1 MIINPRKL
9 VSASIPTSTSAGP
22 HGTDLVTDQ
31 VMVRLRLIG
40 QMEAW
45 TLTTESILPTG
56 RKTRALL
63 AVLALSAP
71 RPVLRGRLA
80 EMLWSRR
87 PEEQARASLRQEIHR
102 LLDAL
107 GPTGSQILTIT
118 RDHLMLRPG
127 TVWVDVEEVLRAS
140 PTKPAALVL
149 LDGDLLEDL
158 DGVDPAF
165 DNWLATE
172 RERLRDRARV
182 LAEQMLR
189 DQMEPD
195 LAIPAAQQLLS
206 IDRAHEGAWRALM
219 RAYTTRGERGMAI
232 QAYERCRSVLADLLD
247 AQPSEETQRLAAEIR
262 ATASQ
267 ARASGGLNAGAG
279 LRPDLARDLRLPP
292 RPMTDLRSELR
303 PDLRPETRI
312 EPRPD
317 ARAPGRVEPRPAAP
331 RAGVRIGV
339 LPLQMLGADN
349 PAASSHGLAQGLAPG
364 LAPGLAQG
372 LAQGLAD
379 EITAQLSCSRRLS
392 LVSSGSLARFAA
404 HSRDEAAI
412 RTQFGVDFLIDGTL
426 QRVADRMRVSL
437 RVLDLREGNQIVWSR
452 RFDRALDDVLALQ
465 DEIAAEVAAQIDP
478 EIVMIET
485 QRAAQRPPVEAGG
498 YDLMLKAVPLIARL
512 EKPLFL
518 QAGDLLRQS
527 IALEPDST
535 ASHTWFSLWHLLLVA
550 QGWTHEP
557 AAKMAEAARLADRG
571 ALLDP
576 QDSQALVM
584 AGHVRATGGGRLRE
598 ALSLYDRALQL
609 NPNEASA
616 WSLSA
621 LALAYAGRLDDAAIR
636 VTRYKMLTPMHPQ
649 AFLWDNTRTVVALM
663 QRDYRAAVA
672 AGREVSEMNPGYVAA
687 YKPYLSALG
696 HLDEVQEAG
705 IVRQRLLA
713 LQPDFTLR
721 KFSAQSPFERG
732 EDLEHVRAGLRRA
745 GITD

>member
-9 VSASIPTSTSAGP
+9 ISASTPGAPLAASMAASPTSAR
-22 HGTDLVTDQ
+22 GTEQ

-107 GPTGSQILTIT
+107 GPAGSQILNIT

-140 PTKPAALVL
+140 PAKPAALVL

-189 DQMEPD
+189 DQLEPE

-262 ATASQ
+262 ATANQMRPAHASSSP
-267 ARASGGLNAGAG
+267 ASLRA
-279 LRPDLARDLRLPP
+279 DLVRDLRLPQ
-292 RPMTDLRSELR
+292 RQT
-303 PDLRPETRI
+303 PDHRT
-312 EPRPD
+312 EPRLALLPES
-317 ARAPGRVEPRPAAP
+317 RAESRPAPP

-339 LPLQMLGADN
+339 LPLQLLGAEND
-349 PAASSHGLAQGLAPG
+349 AHLAH
-364 LAPGLAQG
+364 
-372 LAQGLAD
+372 GLAD
-379 EITAQLSCSRRLS
+379 EITAQLSRIRRLS
-392 LVSSGSLARFAA
+392 LVSSGSLARFATQT
-404 HSRDEAAI
+404 RDEAAI
-412 RTQFGVDFLIDGTL
+412 RSQFAIDFLIDGTI
-426 QRVADRMRVSL
+426 QRVADRLRVSL

-452 RFDRALDDVLALQ
+452 RFDRAPDDMLSLQ
-465 DEIAAEVAAQIDP
+465 DEIAAEVTAQLDA
-478 EIVMIET
+478 EILVIES
-485 QRAAQRPPVEAGG
+485 QRAAQRPQAEAGG
-498 YDLMLKAVPLIARL
+498 PDLMLKAMPLIARL

-527 IALEPDST
+527 LTLDPDAPS
-535 ASHTWFSLWHLLLVA
+535 AHGLFAQWHLLLVA

-576 QDSQALVM
+576 QDAQSLVM
-584 AGHVRATGGGRLRE
+584 SGHVRATAGGRLRE
-598 ALSLYDRALQL
+598 ALSLHERALQL
-609 NPNEASA
+609 NPNLASA
-616 WSLSA
+616 WSLSG
-621 LALAYAGRLDDAAIR
+621 LAHAYAGNLDEAQRR
-636 VTRYKMLTPMHPQ
+636 VARYKILTPMHPQ
-649 AFLWDNTRTVVALM
+649 AFLLDNTRTVVALM

-672 AGREVSEMNPGYVAA
+672 AGREVSEMNPGHVAA

-705 IVRQRLLA
+705 IIRQRLLA

-721 KFSAQSPFERG
+721 KFSAQSPFDRS

-745 GITD
+745 GIAD